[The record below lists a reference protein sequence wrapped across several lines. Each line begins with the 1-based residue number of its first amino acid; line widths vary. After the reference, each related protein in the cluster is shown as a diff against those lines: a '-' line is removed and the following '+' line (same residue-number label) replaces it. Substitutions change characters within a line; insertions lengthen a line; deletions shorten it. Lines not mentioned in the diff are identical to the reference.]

1 MYCVIIKDHTR
12 QIHLVVHK
20 TVYVD
25 DAAQICEEEAIDVV
39 LRHEGVNYFN
49 SLRKNLVLKKRQ
61 KFLPVGYSVV
71 KSKSHLPK
79 YTVFYK
85 EPNGMILHGAIKKL
99 FTFFVVKYPIF
110 FEDKRESE
118 MESIWQCNYE
128 LVLDELLKKKKID
141 ESN

>member
-1 MYCVIIKDHTR
+1 MYHVIIKDHLK

-49 SLRKNLVLKKRQ
+49 SLRKNLILKKRQ

-79 YTVFYK
+79 YTIFYK
-85 EPNGMILHGAIKKL
+85 EPNGMFLHGAIKKL
-99 FTFFVVKYPIF
+99 FTYFVVKYPVIYDT
-110 FEDKRESE
+110 ERISE
-118 MESIWQCNYE
+118 MELQWQCKYE
-128 LVLDELLKKKKID
+128 SLLKELKEKKPEVD
-141 ESN
+141 